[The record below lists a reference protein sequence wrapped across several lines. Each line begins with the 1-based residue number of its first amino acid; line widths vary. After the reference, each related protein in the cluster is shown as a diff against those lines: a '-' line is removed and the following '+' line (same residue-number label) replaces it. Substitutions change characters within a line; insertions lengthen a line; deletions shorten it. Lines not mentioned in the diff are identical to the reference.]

1 MACFLGICHGNCD
14 QRYVGEVLKFRKL
27 DFRGLIG
34 QFDVKMANF
43 RGLIAKIGHLRPILA
58 SRNHLWLI
66 FMDYAIGIVPKGMLE
81 GF

>member
-1 MACFLGICHGNCD
+1 M
-14 QRYVGEVLKFRKL
+14 FRKI

-43 RGLIAKIGHLRPILA
+43 RGLIAKIGHLRPILI
-58 SRNHLWLI
+58 SRTHQRPI
-66 FMDYAIGIVPKGMLE
+66 FMDYDIGIVPYGMLE